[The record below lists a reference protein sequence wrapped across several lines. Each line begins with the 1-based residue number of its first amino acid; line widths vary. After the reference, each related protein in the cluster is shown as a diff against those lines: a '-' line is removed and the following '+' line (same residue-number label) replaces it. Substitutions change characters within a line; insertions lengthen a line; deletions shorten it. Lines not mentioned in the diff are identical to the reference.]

1 MSHTSTMSVLVTF
14 RNLRRQAPQTM
25 ANLSRCARAAAEL
38 GGPSGADRLEFVLID
53 DASDDGTPEVLA
65 ERLPQLPNARIHV
78 NEGNAGVGAS
88 RNTAMELAG
97 GDFLAFLDGDDFV
110 DPTYYIKVL
119 DAITELDCDFVRTDH
134 IEVVGK
140 QRTLR
145 RIPDRNR
152 SGRVGN
158 PRDSITPAHLI
169 TAIDHPNVWAGA
181 FHKSLAHREV
191 AAFRPDLQA
200 SEDRLWTWQLFLGA
214 KSFSI
219 PEAIG
224 PHYRRDIP
232 TSLSRVAD
240 GRQLDSIVAMDAIIE
255 LVSAD
260 AEAERF
266 LPKAVRRH
274 LEMGLHTL
282 NESSRF
288 GRSLAATFRKRLADS
303 IVSLPEPYLSDTL
316 AALGPERRQRLTT
329 LMKSGTVR
337 SRGEAGAVP
346 ATPDEEAG
354 QEGGEAP
361 ADATPADTRQAGTRT
376 ADTQTANTQTADT
389 RDAAGDDGTDDASTP
404 PERTRRGFRRN
415 R

>member
-1 MSHTSTMSVLVTF
+1 MAHTSTMSVLVTF

-25 ANLSRCARAAAEL
+25 ANLIRISRAAAEL

-65 ERLPQLPNARIHV
+65 EKLPQLPNARIHV

-88 RNTAMELAG
+88 RNTAMELAD

-110 DPTYYIKVL
+110 DPSYHIRVL
-119 DAITELDCDFVRTDH
+119 DAITDLDCDFVRTDH
-134 IEVVGK
+134 VEVVGK
-140 QRTLR
+140 ERTLR

-181 FHKSLAHREV
+181 FHKSLAQQETARFRE
-191 AAFRPDLQA
+191 DLQA

-214 KSFSI
+214 RSFSI
-219 PEAIG
+219 PEPIG

-232 TSLSRVAD
+232 TSLSRVSD

-255 LVSAD
+255 LVAAD
-260 AEAERF
+260 PEAERF

-282 NESSRF
+282 NESNRF
-288 GRSLAATFRKRLADS
+288 SRSLASTFRKRLADS
-303 IVSLPEPYLSDTL
+303 LVSLPEPHLSQTL
-316 AALGPERRQRLTT
+316 ASLGPERRQRLTT

-337 SRGEAGAVP
+337 SRAEAGAVP
-346 ATPDEEAG
+346 RRESDRDDPVDTSTTERTDD
-354 QEGGEAP
+354 P
-361 ADATPADTRQAGTRT
+361 AATPAGD
-376 ADTQTANTQTADT
+376 QTK
-389 RDAAGDDGTDDASTP
+389 P
-404 PERTRRGFRRN
+404 RRGFRRN